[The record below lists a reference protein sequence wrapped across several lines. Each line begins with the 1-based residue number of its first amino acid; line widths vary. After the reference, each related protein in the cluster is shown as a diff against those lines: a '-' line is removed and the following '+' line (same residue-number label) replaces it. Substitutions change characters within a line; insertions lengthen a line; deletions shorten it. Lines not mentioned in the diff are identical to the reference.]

1 MHTTGIYTL
10 FFINQFVLLSI
21 LFCLYYV
28 TGKLVSNNGIKVN
41 YTRKINHFALFFLP
55 TILSLVFVYDKSS
68 VTRVLGLVFAICALF
83 IFIQPLRERSGILQT
98 MFLSFDRPEDRP
110 HTLRWLITQYIA
122 AAIVIIPLTM
132 YLASVNLE
140 ALVLI
145 PILINGLGDG
155 LAEPVGVRFGRIK
168 YNACALFSDKIYQ
181 RSIEGSLCVF
191 VAGILSIVVLSHEFT
206 PPQFIAALVTIP
218 LATTLAEAFSPHT
231 WDSPFIFGVAGVLLI
246 GIVNLL

>member
-1 MHTTGIYTL
+1 MEIDSL
-10 FFINQFVLLSI
+10 FYLYQIVLLSI
-21 LFCLYYV
+21 LFSIYYV
-28 TGKLVSNNGIKVN
+28 SGQLVRRKGIKVN
-41 YTRKINHFALFFLP
+41 YTRKINHFALFFMP
-55 TILSLVFVYDKSS
+55 TILGLLFVYDKSP
-68 VTRVLGLVFAICALF
+68 VTRALGLVIAVCTLF
-83 IFIQPLRERSGILQT
+83 LFIQPLRERSGILQT

-122 AAIVIIPLTM
+122 AAIVIIPLTI
-132 YLASVNLE
+132 YFTSVNLG

-145 PILINGLGDG
+145 PLLINGLGDG
-155 LAEPVGVRFGRIK
+155 FAEPVGVRFGRMK
-168 YNACALFSDKIYQ
+168 YNARALFSDKIYQ

-191 VAGILSIVVLSHEFT
+191 VAGILSIVVLGAEFT

-231 WDSPFIFGVAGVLLI
+231 WDSPFIFGVTGVLLI

>member
-1 MHTTGIYTL
+1 MEIDTL
-10 FFINQFVLLSI
+10 FYFNQVVLLSI
-21 LFCLYYV
+21 LFSIYYV
-28 TGKLVSNNGIKVN
+28 SGQLVRRKGIKVN
-41 YTRKINHFALFFLP
+41 YTRKINHFAIFFLP
-55 TILSLVFVYDKSS
+55 IILALLVVYDQSP
-68 VTRVLGLVFAICALF
+68 VTRALGLVIAICVLF
-83 IFIQPLRERSGILQT
+83 IFIQPIRERSEIIRI

-110 HTLRWLITQYIA
+110 HTLRWLITQYLA
-122 AAIVIIPLTM
+122 AAIVIILLFIYFT
-132 YLASVNLE
+132 SVNLG

-145 PILINGLGDG
+145 PLLINGLGDG

-168 YNACALFSDKIYQ
+168 YHARALFSDKIYQ

-191 VAGILSIVVLSHEFT
+191 VAGILSIIALGYEFT

-246 GIVNLL
+246 GIVNLV